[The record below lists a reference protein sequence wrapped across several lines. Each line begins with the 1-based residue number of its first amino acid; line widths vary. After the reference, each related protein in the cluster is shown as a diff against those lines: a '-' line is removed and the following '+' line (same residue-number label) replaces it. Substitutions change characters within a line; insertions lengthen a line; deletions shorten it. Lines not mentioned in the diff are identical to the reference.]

1 MQDLKSEITKTW
13 NNCNKNFLYFL
24 RYKMCFAYKQIHT
37 FYIYSRVS
45 FQAWLPLY
53 STICSP
59 DRRCRHPADSKLH
72 HTYTVYIEA
81 RPRGTCPSPFP
92 RFHGPTPL
100 IFFTMSAM
108 RSVAHTSLAEITK
121 SLTRRRAWA
130 LLSNSGAV
138 CRTTDEVQAQ
148 CYCAKGLELRAV

>member
-1 MQDLKSEITKTW
+1 MQDLKSEITKTR

-24 RYKMCFAYKQIHT
+24 RYKMCFAYKQTNKQTHT

-59 DRRCRHPADSKLH
+59 ERRCRSKHPADSKLH

-81 RPRGTCPSPFP
+81 KPRGICIKRVYPIFQDTFLSLGTCPNPLH

-100 IFFTMSAM
+100 IFFTMTAMHSA
-108 RSVAHTSLAEITK
+108 AHTSLAEFTK
-121 SLTRRRAWA
+121 SFTRRRA
-130 LLSNSGAV
+130 
-138 CRTTDEVQAQ
+138 
-148 CYCAKGLELRAV
+148 